1 MAHWIDLDTP
11 AGPVQAW
18 RADPTG
24 VPLGGVVVIQEIF
37 GVNAHIRDVAERF
50 AQAGYVALAPALF
63 DPVEVGVELDYEQS
77 AYARGRELR
86 DRVGFDRATEIVG
99 AAAHRLQSEG
109 LRTAAVGFC
118 WGGSLAFLANTRL
131 DLPAVSYYGAQT
143 LRFLD
148 EPLRAPVR
156 APILFHF
163 GRHDGSIPPEAI
175 EQHRQALPL
184 APIHVY
190 EASHGFNREVGGA
203 YEPDSAALAW
213 TRTLAFLADALK

>member
-1 MAHWIDLDTP
+1 MADWIDLDTP
-11 AGPVQAW
+11 AGPVRAW
-18 RADPTG
+18 RADPSG
-24 VPLGGVVVIQEIF
+24 VPLGAVVVIQEIF
-37 GVNAHIRDVAERF
+37 GVNAHIRAVAERF

-63 DPVEVGVELDYEQS
+63 DPVEPGVELDYEQS

-86 DRVGFDRATEIVG
+86 DQVGFDRATEIVA
-99 AAAHRLQSEG
+99 AAAHLLQSEG

-118 WGGSLAFLANTRL
+118 WGGSLAFLANRRL

-148 EPLRAPVR
+148 EPARAPVP

-190 EASHGFNREVGGA
+190 EASHGFNRDVGGA
-203 YEPDSAALAW
+203 YEPASAAQAW
-213 TRTLAFLADALK
+213 TRTLDFLADSLK